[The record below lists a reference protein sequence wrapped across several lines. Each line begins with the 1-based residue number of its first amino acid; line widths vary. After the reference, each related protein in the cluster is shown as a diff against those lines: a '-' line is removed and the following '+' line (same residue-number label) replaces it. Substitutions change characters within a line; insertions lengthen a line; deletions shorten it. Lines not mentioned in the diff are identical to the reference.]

1 MAKQKNAKSVGTLL
15 REAREARKQE
25 LSFVSDALRIRENHL
40 AAIEEGNMESL
51 PAPAYAAGFIRT
63 YANYLGLDEN
73 EMIALFKEEA
83 GKKNRVMLDFP
94 VMDDARELP
103 SMTLIAGLL
112 IIVGIIY
119 LFWIFLSD
127 AQNTVRDRAGGETQ
141 METSSTSATGTSASD
156 IIDPDTRVPDTQ
168 TQTSRDTNDNTNK
181 NIDAPTDDRSIQI
194 QIRALP
200 PTKPII
206 KIHAKGET
214 WMRIENEE
222 GRILF
227 SSIIRTGEDFP
238 LPQGAYFILAT
249 GNAGQLEFWV
259 GDEPVGNIGA
269 NGQRLDGRKIFPNRI
284 MAQANESR

>member
-1 MAKQKNAKSVGTLL
+1 MAKQKNAKSVGTIL

-25 LSFVSDALRIRENHL
+25 LRFVSEALRIRENHL

-141 METSSTSATGTSASD
+141 IETSSTSASD
-156 IIDPDTRVPDTQ
+156 IIDPDTPIANTPP
-168 TQTSRDTNDNTNK
+168 QTSLNTNENTNK
-181 NIDAPTDDRSIQI
+181 NIDAPIDDRSIQI

-259 GDEPVGNIGA
+259 NDAPVGDIGA

-284 MAQANESR
+284 MTQASENR

>member
-1 MAKQKNAKSVGTLL
+1 MAKHKKNAKSVGTIL

-25 LSFVSDALRIRENHL
+25 LGFVSDALRIREDHL

-73 EMIALFKEEA
+73 HMITLFKEET
-83 GKKNRVMLDFP
+83 GKENNVALDFP

-127 AQNTVRDRAGGETQ
+127 AQNTVRDRAGMDTQ
-141 METSSTSATGTSASD
+141 IETSSTSASD
-156 IIDPDTRVPDTQ
+156 ARPPNVQ
-168 TQTSRDTNDNTNK
+168 TQTNINTNE
-181 NIDAPTDDRSIQI
+181 NIDAPTDDKSIQI

-200 PTKPII
+200 PTQPII

-259 GDEPVGNIGA
+259 DDEVVGDIGA

-284 MAQANESR
+284 MAQASEGR

>member
-141 METSSTSATGTSASD
+141 METSSTSAAGTSASD

-168 TQTSRDTNDNTNK
+168 TQTSRDTNDNTNE
-181 NIDAPTDDRSIQI
+181 NIDAPIDDRSIQI